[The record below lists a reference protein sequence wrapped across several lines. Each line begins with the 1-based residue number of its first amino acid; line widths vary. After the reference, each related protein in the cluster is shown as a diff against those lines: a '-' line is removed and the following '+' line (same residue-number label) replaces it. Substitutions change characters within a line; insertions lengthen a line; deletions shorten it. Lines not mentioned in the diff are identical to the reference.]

1 LLAKLTAHPPW
12 RQLVLVSV
20 ALPLV
25 VATAV
30 LAFAWPAANLE
41 PRDLPVGVIGA
52 GAATG
57 QAVMRLE
64 QESPG
69 AYDLKIYG
77 DVAAAR
83 HAIEDRDVYGAIDV
97 SAPGVTVYSSTAASS
112 TVATLLD
119 TVGNKIDGELDRELS
134 AADGNGPSSRPDRRD
149 LPRQRVAT
157 RGQRS
162 SAPGRKDHEGT
173 SKRNPS
179 CTADGLQ
186 HGSRPEPQ
194 RRCAAEPPTPRG
206 VSLVDVVPADP
217 DDPRGVVLS
226 SALLPLTIC
235 SLIIAAAIALALEF
249 GPAWRMIAG
258 LLTVSVVAGFAVYA
272 AGEWWLGVLPHHAWA
287 IWGSLSLLVLAMS
300 STTAGLIS
308 LIGSPGLGV
317 GAALMVFI
325 GNPFSG
331 STSAPELLPDA
342 VDHIGQWLPPGAGAN
357 LVRSA
362 TYFDGNG
369 AEPHVVILL
378 AWIAF
383 GVLAIFSGHHSFTG
397 FAARRQHA
405 RTSTSHSRVVG
416 PVTTELHR
424 PAHR

>member
-12 RQLVLVSV
+12 RQLLLISV
-20 ALPLV
+20 ALPLL
-25 VATAV
+25 VAAAV

-41 PRDLPVGVIGA
+41 PRELPLGVIGA
-52 GAATG
+52 GTATE

-64 QESPG
+64 RESPG

-77 DVAAAR
+77 DVDAAR
-83 HAIEDRDVYGAIDV
+83 HAIEDRDIYGAIDV

-112 TVATLLD
+112 TVAALLD
-119 TVGNKIDGELDRELS
+119 RVGEKIDGELS
-134 AADGNGPSSRPDRRD
+134 AADGDRPGGRFDRRD
-149 LPRQRVAT
+149 LSRQRVTT
-157 RGQRS
+157 RDQRRS
-162 SAPGRKDHEGT
+162 SPGRKQHPGAG
-173 SKRNPS
+173 KRNQS

-186 HGSRPEPQ
+186 IGSRTEAQ
-194 RRCAAEPPTPRG
+194 RRCAAGSLTPRG
-206 VSLVDVVPADP
+206 VSSVDVVPADP

-235 SLIIAAAIALALEF
+235 SIIIAAAIALALEF

-258 LLTVSVVAGFAVYA
+258 LLTVSAVAGFAVYA

-287 IWGSLSLLVLAMS
+287 AWGSLTLLVLAMS
-300 STTAGLIS
+300 STTAGLIA

-383 GVLAIFSGHHSFTG
+383 GLLAIFSGHQSFTG
-397 FAARRQHA
+397 FAARRQLA
-405 RTSTSHSRVVG
+405 RTSTSHGRAVG
-416 PVTTELHR
+416 AVTTELHR